1 MYTIDH
7 AEQALRQCRHDE
19 KTLQRYSVAVLQEL
33 CAKNSI
39 QVDEG
44 CSRRL
49 KKPYINAILSHV
61 RQHSSSLVTTIDSRA
76 SRGKGVTETQNKQ
89 D

>member
-7 AEQALRQCRHDE
+7 AERALRQRRHDE
-19 KTLQRYSVAVLQEL
+19 KTLQRYSIAVLQEL

-39 QVDEG
+39 EVDGG

-49 KKPYINAILSHV
+49 KKPYINAIMNHV
-61 RQHSSSLVTTIDSRA
+61 R
-76 SRGKGVTETQNKQ
+76 
-89 D
+89 